1 MDSASQTFRDAADLL
16 TRGESHRV
24 WSLIVTIFGDM
35 AQGNGDAISGA
46 ALARLVGLMGIRPEA
61 MRVALH
67 RLRKDGWIDS
77 RREGRGSLHW
87 LTPFGRRRS
96 AEASPRIYERV
107 RRLPGTWHLLL
118 SGGADGTGRARL
130 EAAVLTGDYLPIGT
144 QALLGQGPLPGDLHG
159 LLGAEVSSFQV
170 PGWLRDQV
178 CPAEVVALY
187 NGFEADLCAVA
198 DILDRGPPLGAL
210 ETAAMR
216 LLCVHSWRRLLFRHP
231 DLPDAFFP
239 DTWPGA
245 ACRTRFC
252 DLIERLPA
260 PGLDRLEAPA

>member
-35 AQGNGDAISGA
+35 AQGEGDSISGA
-46 ALARLVGLMGIRPEA
+46 VLARLMGLMGIRPEA

-96 AEASPRIYERV
+96 AEASPRIYDRV
-107 RRLPGTWHLLL
+107 RHLPETWHLLL
-118 SGGADGTGRARL
+118 SGSADGNGRAQL
-130 EAAVLTGDYLPIGT
+130 DGALLSGDYLPIGA
-144 QALLGQGPLPGDLHG
+144 QAVLGQGALPDDLHG
-159 LLGAEVSSFQV
+159 LFGAEFSRFHV

-178 CPAEVVALY
+178 CPAAVVDHYKA
-187 NGFEADLCAVA
+187 FEADLRAVA
-198 DILDRGPPLGAL
+198 AILERGAPVNAT
-210 ETAAMR
+210 ETAAIR
-216 LLCVHSWRRLLFRHP
+216 LLAVHSWRRLLFRHP

-239 DTWPGA
+239 VDWPGPV
-245 ACRTRFC
+245 CRGLFC
-252 DLIERLPA
+252 DLIKRLPK
-260 PGLDRLEAPA
+260 PGLDRLEAAA